1 MADIEANNLT
11 GAALMGRVS
20 AYTVPGHIP
29 ESLVLDYE
37 ATPVFEG
44 KNMVVA
50 GAQGVVAALLR
61 GDVENKL
68 PSYISIGSGG
78 DLDQDTRLDTGARV
92 GPAVTDTSLRRT
104 SYRIPIVTT
113 EDGVSA
119 VNWKYVAVARP
130 HEALSPVLNE
140 FGVETEDGT
149 LISHYVTAAAA
160 DGRAT
165 QYCKT
170 SLEYL
175 VIKWEFTLNLV
186 ANGIVVE
193 STTAAGI
200 YLSTITKDGVV
211 RAASIPGVQNLLGT
225 GSTEFFI
232 PIILTDGTTVAGL
245 QIDNTDP
252 QNPTITITDPAG
264 GQQTLALVVV
274 E

>member
-1 MADIEANNLT
+1 MADIEANNMT
-11 GAALMGRVS
+11 GAVLRGRVS

-61 GDVENKL
+61 GDVDNKL

-78 DLDQDTRLDTGARV
+78 DLDQDTRIDTGSRV

-104 SYRIPIVTT
+104 GYRIPIVTT
-113 EDGVSA
+113 EDGASA

-149 LISHYVTAAAA
+149 LISHYVTAAAP

-193 STTAAGI
+193 SPQAAGI
-200 YLSTITKDGVV
+200 YLSTITRNGVV
-211 RAASIPGVQNLLGT
+211 NAASIPGVKDLLGT
-225 GSTEFFI
+225 SPSEFFI
-232 PIILTDGTTVAGL
+232 PIILTDGTTVASL
-245 QIDNTDP
+245 AIDNTNP
-252 QNPTITITDPAG
+252 QNPTITVTDPNG
-264 GQQTLALVVV
+264 VEQTLVLVVV

>member
-1 MADIEANNLT
+1 MADIEANNMT
-11 GAALMGRVS
+11 GAVLRGRVS

-61 GDVENKL
+61 GDVDNKL

-78 DLDQDTRLDTGARV
+78 DLDQDTRIDTGSRV
-92 GPAVTDTSLRRT
+92 APKVTDTGLRRT

-113 EDGVSA
+113 EDGASD
-119 VNWKYVAVARP
+119 VNWKFVAVARP

-149 LISHYVTAAAA
+149 LISHYVTAAAP

-186 ANGIVVE
+186 ANGIIVE
-193 STTAAGI
+193 NDQAAGI
-200 YLSTITKDGVV
+200 WLRTISENGVSSLSV
-211 RAASIPGVQNLLGT
+211 PGLNNLLGAAT
-225 GSTEFFI
+225 DFSIPILLPDGSTIASLEI
-232 PIILTDGTTVAGL
+232 QNGDTVIVTMPDGTT
-245 QIDNTDP
+245 NTV
-252 QNPTITITDPAG
+252 
-264 GQQTLALVVV
+264 ALVI
-274 E
+274 EN